1 MPSCKKVSVRSR
13 FTPLP
18 GAALAIA
25 LATRVYLPSEVQ
37 QELELGR
44 PLAVY
49 ARLEEG
55 GGGLAF
61 YSLAR
66 GCSGYC
72 AGHQSV
78 PAIRSAARTRAGAAT
93 SVYVQLQ
100 EGVSSFAFYSLAR
113 GCSGYCAGHQS
124 VPAIRSAARTRAGAA
139 TSGICKVGRGW
150 RWVSVL
156 LPCPGLLWLL
166 RWPPEC
172 TCHPKCSK
180 N

>member
-1 MPSCKKVSVRSR
+1 MPSCKKVSVRSH
-13 FTPLP
+13 FTPFP

-37 QELELGR
+37 QELALGR

-49 ARLEEG
+49 A
-55 GGGLAF
+55 
-61 YSLAR
+61 
-66 GCSGYC
+66 
-72 AGHQSV
+72 
-78 PAIRSAARTRAGAAT
+78 
-93 SVYVQLQ
+93 QLH

-124 VPAIRSAARTRAGAA
+124 VPAIRIAGATRSEAA
-139 TSGICKVGRGW
+139 TSGLCPVARRCQFVHI
-150 RWVSVL
+150 L
-156 LPCPGLLWLL
+156 LPFPGLLWLL

>member
-1 MPSCKKVSVRSR
+1 MPSCKKVSARSR

-18 GAALAIA
+18 AAALAIA

-49 ARLEEG
+49 AQLQEGVSSFRLEERAG
-55 GGGLAF
+55 GW
-61 YSLAR
+61 SR
-66 GCSGYC
+66 YC

-78 PAIRSAARTRAGAAT
+78 PAIRSAARTGAGAAT
-93 SVYVQLQ
+93 SCVCPVARRCQL
-100 EGVSSFAFYSLAR
+100 VR
-113 GCSGYCAGHQS
+113 
-124 VPAIRSAARTRAGAA
+124 
-139 TSGICKVGRGW
+139 
-150 RWVSVL
+150 VL
-156 LPCPGLLWLL
+156 LPCPGLVSLL
-166 RWPPEC
+166 RWSPEC

>member
-49 ARLEEG
+49 A
-55 GGGLAF
+55 
-61 YSLAR
+61 
-66 GCSGYC
+66 
-72 AGHQSV
+72 
-78 PAIRSAARTRAGAAT
+78 
-93 SVYVQLQ
+93 QLQ

-113 GCSGYCAGHQS
+113 DCSRYCAGHQS
-124 VPAIRSAARTRAGAA
+124 VHAIRSAARTRAGAA
-139 TSGICKVGRGW
+139 TSGVSPVAKRCQSFAFYSLARG
-150 RWVSVL
+150 
-156 LPCPGLLWLL
+156 
-166 RWPPEC
+166 
-172 TCHPKCSK
+172 CSRYCAG
-180 N
+180 

>member
-1 MPSCKKVSVRSR
+1 MRLGRVPKR
-13 FTPLP
+13 FTAKQL
-18 GAALAIA
+18 
-25 LATRVYLPSEVQ
+25 VCSLPSEVQ

-49 ARLEEG
+49 A
-55 GGGLAF
+55 
-61 YSLAR
+61 
-66 GCSGYC
+66 
-72 AGHQSV
+72 
-78 PAIRSAARTRAGAAT
+78 
-93 SVYVQLQ
+93 QLQ

-139 TSGICKVGRGW
+139 TSGVCPVAR
-150 RWVSVL
+150 RCQLVRVL
-156 LPCPGLLWLL
+156 LPCPGLLSLL

-172 TCHPKCSK
+172 TCHPKCSE

>member
-1 MPSCKKVSVRSR
+1 MHSCKKVSACSR

-18 GAALAIA
+18 GAALTIA
-25 LATRVYLPSEVQ
+25 LATRMYLPSEVQ

-44 PLAVY
+44 PLA
-49 ARLEEG
+49 
-55 GGGLAF
+55 
-61 YSLAR
+61 
-66 GCSGYC
+66 
-72 AGHQSV
+72 
-78 PAIRSAARTRAGAAT
+78 
-93 SVYVQLQ
+93 VYVQLQ

-139 TSGICKVGRGW
+139 TSGVCPVARRCQFVRI
-150 RWVSVL
+150 L

-172 TCHPKCSK
+172 TCHPKRSK
-180 N
+180 NRTVAATSGVCPVARRCQLVRVLLP

>member
-1 MPSCKKVSVRSR
+1 MPSCKKVSARSR

-18 GAALAIA
+18 GTALAIA

-49 ARLEEG
+49 A
-55 GGGLAF
+55 
-61 YSLAR
+61 
-66 GCSGYC
+66 
-72 AGHQSV
+72 
-78 PAIRSAARTRAGAAT
+78 
-93 SVYVQLQ
+93 QLQ

-113 GCSGYCAGHQS
+113 GCSRYCAGHQS
-124 VPAIRSAARTRAGAA
+124 VPAIRSAPRTRA
-139 TSGICKVGRGW
+139 
-150 RWVSVL
+150 VSASTAVFRSARRCQLVRVL
-156 LPCPGLLWLL
+156 LPCPGLLSLL

>member
-18 GAALAIA
+18 GAALAMA
-25 LATRVYLPSEVQ
+25 LATRVFLPSELQ

-49 ARLEEG
+49 A
-55 GGGLAF
+55 
-61 YSLAR
+61 
-66 GCSGYC
+66 
-72 AGHQSV
+72 QV
-78 PAIRSAARTRAGAAT
+78 
-93 SVYVQLQ
+93 Q

-124 VPAIRSAARTRAGAA
+124 VPAIQSAARTRAGVAIRVVCPVA
-139 TSGICKVGRGW
+139 RRCQFVR
-150 RWVSVL
+150 VL

-166 RWPPEC
+166 RWPPER

>member
-1 MPSCKKVSVRSR
+1 MPSCKKVSARSG

-18 GAALAIA
+18 GLALAIA

-37 QELELGR
+37 KEIQLAR

-49 ARLEEG
+49 AQLQEG
-55 GGGLAF
+55 VSSFGF

-66 GCSGYC
+66 ACSRYC

-78 PAIRSAARTRAGAAT
+78 PAIRSAERNTAGAPA
-93 SVYVQLQ
+93 SGVCPVARRCQL
-100 EGVSSFAFYSLAR
+100 VR
-113 GCSGYCAGHQS
+113 
-124 VPAIRSAARTRAGAA
+124 
-139 TSGICKVGRGW
+139 
-150 RWVSVL
+150 VL
-156 LPCPGLLWLL
+156 LPCPGLLSLL

-180 N
+180 NWSW

>member
-1 MPSCKKVSVRSR
+1 MPSCKKVSARSG

-18 GAALAIA
+18 GLALAIA

-49 ARLEEG
+49 AQLQEG
-55 GGGLAF
+55 VSSF
-61 YSLAR
+61 EFDSLAR
-66 GCSGYC
+66 SCSRYF

-93 SVYVQLQ
+93 SDVL
-100 EGVSSFAFYSLAR
+100 SL
-113 GCSGYCAGHQS
+113 H
-124 VPAIRSAARTRAGAA
+124 GALP
-139 TSGICKVGRGW
+139 IFR
-150 RWVSVL
+150 VL
-156 LPCPGLLWLL
+156 LPCPGLLSLL

>member
-1 MPSCKKVSVRSR
+1 MPSCKKVSARSR

-25 LATRVYLPSEVQ
+25 LATRVYSPSEVQ

-49 ARLEEG
+49 A
-55 GGGLAF
+55 
-61 YSLAR
+61 
-66 GCSGYC
+66 
-72 AGHQSV
+72 
-78 PAIRSAARTRAGAAT
+78 
-93 SVYVQLQ
+93 QLQ

-113 GCSGYCAGHQS
+113 GCSRYCAGHQS
-124 VPAIRSAARTRAGAA
+124 VPAIRSAARSSAVAA
-139 TSGICKVGRGW
+139 TSGVCPVAR
-150 RWVSVL
+150 RCQLVRVL
-156 LPCPGLLWLL
+156 LPCPGLLSLL

-172 TCHPKCSK
+172 TCHPKCSY

>member
-1 MPSCKKVSVRSR
+1 MPSCKKVSARSDWKSV
-13 FTPLP
+13 LE
-18 GAALAIA
+18 GGLAIA

-49 ARLEEG
+49 A
-55 GGGLAF
+55 
-61 YSLAR
+61 
-66 GCSGYC
+66 
-72 AGHQSV
+72 
-78 PAIRSAARTRAGAAT
+78 
-93 SVYVQLQ
+93 QLQ
-100 EGVSSFAFYSLAR
+100 EGVSSFGFYSLAR
-113 GCSGYCAGHQS
+113 GWSRYCAGHQS

-139 TSGICKVGRGW
+139 TSGVCPVAR
-150 RWVSVL
+150 RCQLVRVL

-172 TCHPKCSK
+172 TCHPKCST

>member
-1 MPSCKKVSVRSR
+1 MPSCKKVSARSH

-18 GAALAIA
+18 GSAF
-25 LATRVYLPSEVQ
+25 ATVFRSRVYLPSEVQ

-49 ARLEEG
+49 A
-55 GGGLAF
+55 
-61 YSLAR
+61 
-66 GCSGYC
+66 
-72 AGHQSV
+72 
-78 PAIRSAARTRAGAAT
+78 
-93 SVYVQLQ
+93 QLQ

-139 TSGICKVGRGW
+139 TSGVCPVATRCQFV
-150 RWVSVL
+150 RVL
-156 LPCPGLLWLL
+156 LPCLWLPSL
-166 RWPPEC
+166 RSCELEC

>member
-1 MPSCKKVSVRSR
+1 MPSCKKVSVRSH
-13 FTPLP
+13 FTPFP

-49 ARLEEG
+49 AQLQEG
-55 GGGLAF
+55 VSSFTF

-78 PAIRSAARTRAGAAT
+78 PAIRSAPRTGAGGA
-93 SVYVQLQ
+93 SSGLWRVGRRCQL
-100 EGVSSFAFYSLAR
+100 V
-113 GCSGYCAGHQS
+113 AGLLLG
-124 VPAIRSAARTRAGAA
+124 AGLLRLFRRPPPCTAGPKDR
-139 TSGICKVGRGW
+139 TSG
-150 RWVSVL
+150 S
-156 LPCPGLLWLL
+156 
-166 RWPPEC
+166 
-172 TCHPKCSK
+172 
-180 N
+180 

>member
-25 LATRVYLPSEVQ
+25 LATRVYVPAVVQ
-37 QELELGR
+37 QEVELGR

-49 ARLEEG
+49 A
-55 GGGLAF
+55 
-61 YSLAR
+61 
-66 GCSGYC
+66 
-72 AGHQSV
+72 
-78 PAIRSAARTRAGAAT
+78 
-93 SVYVQLQ
+93 QLQ
-100 EGVSSFAFYSLAR
+100 KDVSSFAFYSLAR

-124 VPAIRSAARTRAGAA
+124 VRAVRSAARTRAGAA
-139 TSGICKVGRGW
+139 TSGVCPVARLYQFV
-150 RWVSVL
+150 RVL

-172 TCHPKCSK
+172 TCRPKCSK